1 MTKKIFLG
9 GGGNE
14 TQAKEIDDLYG
25 KTVGAGAKVLYIPIA
40 WTKPE
45 QFNSCLDWFENYY
58 ARFDFD
64 IEMLTDLD
72 DVKYSF
78 LEKFDSIYIGG
89 GNTFALLKTLKES
102 NFVEVLNAFID
113 SGRAV
118 YGGSAGAI
126 VLGKD
131 ISTAFI
137 GNQTDENK
145 VQLTDF
151 TGLNVS
157 NGYSIKAHYE
167 KEEDVVKKFS
177 IENNTPVLNIPE
189 EGGVFID
196 GNKMTLVGNVEIIDS
211 LQKSSNIIP

>member
-1 MTKKIFLG
+1 
-9 GGGNE
+9 
-14 TQAKEIDDLYG
+14 
-25 KTVGAGAKVLYIPIA
+25 
-40 WTKPE
+40 
-45 QFNSCLDWFENYY
+45 
-58 ARFDFD
+58 
-64 IEMLTDLD
+64 
-72 DVKYSF
+72 
-78 LEKFDSIYIGG
+78 
-89 GNTFALLKTLKES
+89 
-102 NFVEVLNAFID
+102 
-113 SGRAV
+113 V

>member
-1 MTKKIFLG
+1 MNKKIFLG

-25 KTVGAGAKVLYIPIA
+25 KTVGVGAKVLYIPIA

-45 QFNSCLDWFENYY
+45 QFNSCFEWFKKSY
-58 ARFDFD
+58 ARFDFE
-64 IEMLTDLD
+64 IEMLTDLNSVD
-72 DVKYSF
+72 HSF
-78 LEKFDSIYIGG
+78 LEEFDSIYIGG
-89 GNTFALLKTLKES
+89 GNTFALLKTLKET
-102 NFVEVLNAFID
+102 NFIDSLYKFID
-113 SGRAV
+113 SGRPV

-126 VLGKD
+126 VLGEN

-151 TGLNVS
+151 SGLNVC

-167 KEEDVVKKFS
+167 REVEVVKKFS
-177 IENNTPVLNIPE
+177 AEHNTPVLNIPE
-189 EGGVFID
+189 DGGVFIEGD
-196 GNKMTLVGNVEIIDS
+196 KMTLVGNVEIIHN
-211 LQKSSNIIP
+211 L